1 MLQSATA
8 SIYLM
13 NEYTLAISAKAE
25 CTTMLTKTCDD
36 LALYCLLFKL
46 YITFRMSQDKDIM
59 AEEEQDGNNPQIIFF
74 FVIIKLILKEH

>member
-1 MLQSATA
+1 
-8 SIYLM
+8 M

-46 YITFRMSQDKDIM
+46 YITFRICT
-59 AEEEQDGNNPQIIFF
+59 
-74 FVIIKLILKEH
+74 FVHYEPRERYHGRRGARWQ